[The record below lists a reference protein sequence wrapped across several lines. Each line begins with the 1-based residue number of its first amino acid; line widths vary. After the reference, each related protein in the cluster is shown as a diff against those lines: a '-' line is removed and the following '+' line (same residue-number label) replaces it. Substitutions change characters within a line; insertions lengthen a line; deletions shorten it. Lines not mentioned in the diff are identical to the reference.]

1 MKGIVREQ
9 TGVPLIII
17 SHNAINLEKPNEPT
31 TTVDKSTSKT
41 SDVPNKNV
49 KNDIIPTESSD
60 SKSNASKGKLSELDV
75 IKKLKNQLL
84 KQDSSMKQVFK
95 KKKAKGP
102 NPLSCKKK
110 KTTNKT
116 VKK

>member
-1 MKGIVREQ
+1 MREQ

-31 TTVDKSTSKT
+31 AAVDKTT
-41 SDVPNKNV
+41 DATNKNV
-49 KNDIIPTESSD
+49 KNDISVTAESSQ
-60 SKSNASKGKLSELDV
+60 SKVNAEKAGKLSEFDV
-75 IKKLKNQLL
+75 IKKLKSQLL
-84 KQDSSMKQVFK
+84 EEDSSMKQVFK
-95 KKKAKGP
+95 RKRAKGP

-110 KTTNKT
+110 KTPNKT